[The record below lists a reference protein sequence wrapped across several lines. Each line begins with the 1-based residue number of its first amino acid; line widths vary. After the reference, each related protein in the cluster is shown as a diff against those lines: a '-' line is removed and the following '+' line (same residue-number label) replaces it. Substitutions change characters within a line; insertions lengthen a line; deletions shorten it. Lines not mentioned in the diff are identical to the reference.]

1 MLTSC
6 HRSVYDELMNTPNPQ
21 TIPCDIVLLPD
32 NAQSALALQA
42 SQLLAPQGGLTVLDN
57 QNFYAHASLYMF
69 QMALDNV
76 ETCVAALQKL
86 AANSTPQQ
94 LAQAG
99 YYYLDSGFG
108 KGYVDIGFSQNTA
121 VNDLQHR
128 VIAVFNELRS
138 GMRES
143 DKNKMSDA
151 SGLKLENLQQYG
163 YPSIGELFRPHITL
177 TKFPAE
183 IEPDL
188 SVLPPASGF
197 TGGFARLGL
206 FEMGA
211 NGTCIRQIAA
221 FELGAAAE
229 PQV

>member
-1 MLTSC
+1 M
-6 HRSVYDELMNTPNPQ
+6 
-21 TIPCDIVLLPD
+21 
-32 NAQSALALQA
+32 
-42 SQLLAPQGGLTVLDN
+42 
-57 QNFYAHASLYMF
+57 YMF